1 MVTGSSFFL
10 IVDKSNDCR
19 AAPSYALWEEHNLS
33 VLSWSSQA
41 VWGEIPLGVYAS
53 CISPPND
60 SSWCFHS
67 VTLLGQITYAA
78 WGRASNQEGGF
89 SEESARA
96 LNRIVWW
103 EVGKAWR
110 LFDMLLSICGTVSFW
125 FSLFFSLF
133 FLAYGWWVGSSCWTG
148 PPGGSG
154 GGEAPSVAVATALRL
169 PFRWN

>member
-1 MVTGSSFFL
+1 MSCS
-10 IVDKSNDCR
+10 
-19 AAPSYALWEEHNLS
+19 ASYALWEEHNLS

-53 CISPPND
+53 CISPPNH

-110 LFDMLLSICGTVSFW
+110 LFDMLLSICGTVSLW
-125 FSLFFSLF
+125 FSLSFPFSFSLMVGGWAPAAG
-133 FLAYGWWVGSSCWTG
+133 LA
-148 PPGGSG
+148 PPG
-154 GGEAPSVAVATALRL
+154 AAVVVRPRL
-169 PFRWN
+169 WP

>member
-1 MVTGSSFFL
+1 M
-10 IVDKSNDCR
+10 IVVQRLSMRCGR
-19 AAPSYALWEEHNLS
+19 SIISLSYHGLLRR
-33 VLSWSSQA
+33 
-41 VWGEIPLGVYAS
+41 WGEIPLGVYAS
-53 CISPPND
+53 CISPPNH

-125 FSLFFSLF
+125 FSLHK
-133 FLAYGWWVGSSCWTG
+133 
-148 PPGGSG
+148 
-154 GGEAPSVAVATALRL
+154 
-169 PFRWN
+169 